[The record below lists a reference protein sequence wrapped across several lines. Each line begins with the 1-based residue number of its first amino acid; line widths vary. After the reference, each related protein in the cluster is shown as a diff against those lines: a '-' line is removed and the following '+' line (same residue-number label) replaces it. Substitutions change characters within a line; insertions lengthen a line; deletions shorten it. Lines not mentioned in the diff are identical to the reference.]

1 MLTTLLPWAALVLA
15 ILAVLA
21 RDGAR
26 ESAQSEG
33 TWLQAIRA
41 NAAHFIAVWALILAS
56 LACGWIWQ
64 EELKGL
70 WPTALGFAG
79 GCFMMSEAAKKG
91 LLRGQP
97 VNGLAGPAAIGVLG
111 AAAWTL
117 IPVDLREPYQLG
129 AMAGAGIA
137 AWVIAGSARGVW
149 ASRAAIFMI
158 LALAGDVLGKRAA
171 GGHSAQAGS
180 VFGLLVVVAM
190 LLALAIPRN
199 AETASRN
206 RLIGIVLGVI
216 VLGVGAWLLSMRH
229 FFISDL
235 WIIFAGAVLVG
246 AIVAWLTPDA
256 GDKSSLG
263 FILSVIIWLAVATL
277 AFGLRKGYGM
287 SVACLGGAAVLTMLG
302 RSRALLTLGP
312 LAILVLYRVFREL
325 HTDASRAIDIGQHYA
340 LIGLSIGVALPI
352 LAMEWRTSR
361 SEASS
366 KSAAASGLW
375 TPAFLA
381 VPFVSAV
388 VLAAKGYVG
397 VLTGLGFASLV
408 EGLKGSSRLDSL
420 ALQLGI
426 GASMVASFEW
436 VSSKVDLAR
445 DEKVKTLVWV
455 AAGIGLLALLI
466 SMLSRASRVE
476 SSRSTE

>member
-15 ILAVLA
+15 VLALLA

-26 ESAQSEG
+26 ESASSEV

-41 NAAHFIAVWALILAS
+41 NAAHFAAVWALILVS
-56 LACGWIWQ
+56 LACGWIWR
-64 EELKGL
+64 EEFKDLS
-70 WPTALGFAG
+70 PTALGFAG
-79 GCFMMSEAAKKG
+79 GAFMMFEASKYG

-97 VNGLAGPAAIGVLG
+97 LIGLAGPAAFGILG

-137 AWVIAGSARGVW
+137 AWVVAGSTRGGW
-149 ASRAAIFMI
+149 ACRSSIFMI
-158 LALAGDVLGKRAA
+158 LALCGDVLGKRAA

-180 VFGLLVVVAM
+180 IFGLIVVVAL
-190 LLALAIPRN
+190 LLALAIPRKE
-199 AETASRN
+199 ETASRN

-216 VLGVGAWLLSMRH
+216 VIGVGAWLLSMRH
-229 FFISDL
+229 FFINDL
-235 WIIFAGAVLVG
+235 WVIFGGAALVG
-246 AIVAWLTPDA
+246 AIVAWLTPETPE
-256 GDKSSLG
+256 KSSLG
-263 FILSVIIWLAVATL
+263 FVLSVIIWLGVATL

-287 SVACLGGAAVLTMLG
+287 SLACLGGAAMLTMLG
-302 RSRALLTLGP
+302 RTRALLTLGP

-340 LIGLSIGVALPI
+340 LIGLSIGVTLPI
-352 LAMEWRTSR
+352 LAMEWRMR
-361 SEASS
+361 GSERDA
-366 KSAAASGLW
+366 KSAAGSALW

-381 VPFVSAV
+381 VPFLSAV

-420 ALQLGI
+420 SLQLGI
-426 GASMVASFEW
+426 GASMVAGFGW
-436 VSSKVDLAR
+436 VSSNVDLAR
-445 DEKVKTLVWV
+445 NEKVRTLAWV

-466 SMLSRASRVE
+466 LLLSRGSRVE
-476 SSRSTE
+476 SSRSKE